1 MNITEQ
7 MIQIVE
13 SNAIDNK
20 AVIPDV
26 ESWAIAWREEAAK
39 HSPTPWLEIWSDWIK
54 RDSKFG
60 VVNLFD
66 FLTDNYEPPVKKIV
80 NQSELIR

>member
-13 SNAIDNK
+13 SNAVDNK

-26 ESWAIAWREEAAK
+26 EAWAIAWREEASK
-39 HSPTPWLEIWSDWIK
+39 SQTNDWIEIWAEWVSKSHNFDA
-54 RDSKFG
+54 SKF
-60 VVNLFD
+60 LEY
-66 FLTDNYEPPVKKIV
+66 LKDNYEPPTKKA
-80 NQSELIR
+80 

>member
-1 MNITEQ
+1 MNIAEQ

-13 SNAIDNK
+13 SNAVDNK

-26 ESWAIAWREEAAK
+26 EAWAIAWREEVANQKA
-39 HSPTPWLEIWSDWIK
+39 TPWLEIWSEWIK
-54 RDSKFG
+54 SDSKFG

-66 FLTDNYEPPVKKIV
+66 YLTDNYEPPTKI
-80 NQSELIR
+80 S